1 MGCSK
6 NNFKKEGHND
16 ESLPQETRKISNVT
30 YLPKQL
36 EKRKKK
42 KEQRKTKFS
51 RKKENTRG

>member
-16 ESLPQETRKISNVT
+16 ASLPQETRKISNVT
-30 YLPKQL
+30 YLTKQL
-36 EKRKKK
+36 EKRKK

>member
-42 KEQRKTKFS
+42 EQRKTKFS

>member
-42 KEQRKTKFS
+42 IKNKELK
-51 RKKENTRG
+51 